1 MNEERLQADL
11 SSSAVHHYQR
21 IAIENRHINCY
32 TGDHVRPPEVMSQE
46 TPVHKKRT
54 LTLTLSPPDDS
65 DEVFRL
71 YERYQTALFN
81 EDSTKEGF
89 FEFLG
94 PSSLEQSEDMGTF
107 WWKWY
112 IDDILV
118 AVSVLDILPSSVVR
132 VRGSREA

>member
-11 SSSAVHHYQR
+11 SSSAVHHYHH

-32 TGDHVRPPEVMSQE
+32 TGDHVRTPEVVALE
-46 TPVHKKRT
+46 APVHKKKT

-65 DEVFRL
+65 DEVFHL
-71 YERYQTALFN
+71 YERYQMALFN